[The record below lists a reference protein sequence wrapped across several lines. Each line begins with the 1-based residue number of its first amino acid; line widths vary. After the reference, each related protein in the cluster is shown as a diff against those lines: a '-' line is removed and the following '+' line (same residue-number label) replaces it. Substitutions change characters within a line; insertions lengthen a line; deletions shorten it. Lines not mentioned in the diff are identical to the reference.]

1 MNKEELLQ
9 LVQLITD
16 AFYQNKAEEGADKLP
31 DLIHGLSGYASNL
44 DAQSMVGYIAAL
56 KNMMEAM
63 EMEDYVMIA
72 DILTF
77 DILDYIR

>member
-9 LVQLITD
+9 LIQDLTD
-16 AFYQNKAEEGADKLP
+16 VFYQNKAEEGVDKLP
-31 DLIHGLSGYASNL
+31 ELVRRLSEFAEHL
-44 DAQSMVGYIAAL
+44 DARTMAGYITAL
-56 KNMMEAM
+56 KNLMEAM
-63 EMEDYVMIA
+63 ELGDYVMIA